1 MPALAKKTSYIYMA
15 AYATNGFLYPKKDAE
30 TGEYVLTVP
39 TSKNLRM
46 PIIDIDGSAGS
57 FVRALIEDEPAGT
70 KLLAYDSD
78 LNILEI
84 VDTWSRVTGKK
95 AVFQSMSEE
104 EMHKKTGLPYEVLDG
119 AAYLDEYGY
128 VEGVEGAITPEQLKK
143 PVKTDSFEEY
153 LRKQDMETLL
163 SFHDAFNQGLF
174 KSVRSS
180 QHALASLY
188 GGNGAKII
196 RLSAQ
201 TGQSPPPYREI
212 TPPPPSAPI
221 YNKKRS
227 RQDSQNERDND
238 IAQIWAVLAKI
249 KERDTRNE
257 ALENENRCLRKEI
270 EELRERVAVL
280 EKQKDDNEHV
290 EAQTND
296 NTMALVDVDVEL
308 ADMREDIRELKAK
321 ADSVERGELAEMVKH
336 DVLEYMR
343 VRLFDD

>member
-1 MPALAKKTSYIYMA
+1 MSAKTIVVVGATGTQGSSVVKTFLDLPNWHVRALTRRSTSPKAQALQNLGAEVVEADMDDAESLVKAFNGAHAIFVNTDFWAPYVTALADGKDQPTSQQIGYDTEDRHVKNAAYAASKITTLEKYIYSALGPMKEVSKGKYPHCHHWETKAAAVKYIENEMPALAKKTSYIYMA
-15 AYATNGFLYPKKDAE
+15 AYATNAFLYPKKDAE

-119 AAYLDEYGY
+119 AAYLGEYGY

-163 SFHDAFNQGLF
+163 SFQYGLPE
-174 KSVRSS
+174 
-180 QHALASLY
+180 L
-188 GGNGAKII
+188 
-196 RLSAQ
+196 
-201 TGQSPPPYREI
+201 
-212 TPPPPSAPI
+212 PS
-221 YNKKRS
+221 
-227 RQDSQNERDND
+227 
-238 IAQIWAVLAKI
+238 
-249 KERDTRNE
+249 
-257 ALENENRCLRKEI
+257 RK
-270 EELRERVAVL
+270 
-280 EKQKDDNEHV
+280 
-290 EAQTND
+290 
-296 NTMALVDVDVEL
+296 
-308 ADMREDIRELKAK
+308 
-321 ADSVERGELAEMVKH
+321 
-336 DVLEYMR
+336 
-343 VRLFDD
+343 

>member
-15 AYATNGFLYPKKDAE
+15 AYATNAFLYPKKDAG

-39 TSKNLRM
+39 TSKNLRI

-163 SFHDAFNQGLF
+163 SFQYGLPE
-174 KSVRSS
+174 
-180 QHALASLY
+180 L
-188 GGNGAKII
+188 
-196 RLSAQ
+196 
-201 TGQSPPPYREI
+201 
-212 TPPPPSAPI
+212 PS
-221 YNKKRS
+221 
-227 RQDSQNERDND
+227 
-238 IAQIWAVLAKI
+238 
-249 KERDTRNE
+249 
-257 ALENENRCLRKEI
+257 RK
-270 EELRERVAVL
+270 
-280 EKQKDDNEHV
+280 
-290 EAQTND
+290 
-296 NTMALVDVDVEL
+296 
-308 ADMREDIRELKAK
+308 
-321 ADSVERGELAEMVKH
+321 
-336 DVLEYMR
+336 
-343 VRLFDD
+343 